1 MEAYF
6 IDWANLLLR
15 WLHVISGVAWIGAS
29 FYFVMLDNSLSKPKN
44 KDDEDKGVFGE
55 LWAVHGGGVYHSQ
68 KFLAGPLLE
77 PLSTNLHWSKWEA
90 YVTGLSGL
98 SLFAVIYWFGA
109 DVYLIDTSVLELSTQ
124 TAILVSI
131 FSFIGAW
138 VIYETLCRTLKNNE
152 NLLMA
157 ALFVLVIAY
166 DALVFHLFSSRAA
179 FIHVG
184 AMMGF
189 IMVLNVF
196 VHIIPGQKK
205 MVAEIRA
212 GQKPNPIYGLIGKQ
226 RSVHNTYFT
235 LPVLFI
241 MVSNHYP
248 MIYSTEFGWLNL
260 AIIMLA
266 GVFIRQFFVLK
277 HRHRLLWWLPVTAI
291 ILLAGLIVALKPSAP
306 ATVDA
311 SITDAQIL
319 SIVQQRCSSCHAQTP
334 TQLGFV
340 QAPKGIVLET
350 LKQVKSQHVLVKKVI
365 ANRYM
370 PLGNITKI
378 SDEERVLISQ
388 WAVK

>member
-1 MEAYF
+1 MEAYLF
-6 IDWANLLLR
+6 DWANLLLR

-29 FYFVMLDNSLSKPKN
+29 FYFVMLDNSLSKPKH
-44 KDDEDKGVFGE
+44 KDDEEKGVFGE

-77 PLSTNLHWSKWEA
+77 PLSNNLHWSKWEA

-98 SLFAVIYWFGA
+98 SLFMVIYWFGA
-109 DVYLIDTSVLELSTQ
+109 DVYLIDSSVLELSTQ
-124 TAILVSI
+124 TAIIYSV
-131 FSFIGAW
+131 FSFVGAW
-138 VIYETLCRTLKNNE
+138 VIYEVLCRSLKNNE
-152 NLLMA
+152 NLLML

-166 DALVFHLFSSRAA
+166 DALVFQLFSSRAA

-212 GQKPNPIYGLIGKQ
+212 GQKPNPIYGMIGKQ

-306 ATVDA
+306 VKSDVTISDEQV
-311 SITDAQIL
+311 L
-319 SIVQQRCSSCHAQTP
+319 SIVQQRCASCHAQTP
-334 TQLGFV
+334 IQLGFV
-340 QAPKGIVLET
+340 QAPKGILLET
-350 LKQVKSQHVLVKKVI
+350 LKQINSQHILVKKVI

-370 PLGNITKI
+370 PLGNLTKMT
-378 SDEERVLISQ
+378 DEERVLISQ
-388 WAVK
+388 WVAK